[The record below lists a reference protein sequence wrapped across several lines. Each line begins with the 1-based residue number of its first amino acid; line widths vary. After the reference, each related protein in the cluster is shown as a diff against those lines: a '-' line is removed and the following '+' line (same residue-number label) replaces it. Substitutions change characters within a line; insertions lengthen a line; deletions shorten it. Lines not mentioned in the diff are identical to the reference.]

1 MKYINNYYGQSKI
14 FNRCK
19 LPMMLQIFADGD
31 GAGAGGEGGGTGDD
45 GSAENDKPKSF
56 DEILG
61 DKEYQK
67 EFDRRMQK
75 AIDTAVK
82 NAQENWQVLT
92 DDRVSE
98 AEKLAKMNK
107 DEQAEYRR
115 QKHEKELANREA
127 AITKRELM
135 AEAKI
140 TLADKDLPVELA
152 DILNYADADTCSK
165 SIAALEKAFNKAVET
180 KVQDRLKGSDPIT
193 KAKEQTIT
201 AAEYQKMGYAE
212 RLKLKT
218 ENPDLFKQ
226 LSGN

>member
-19 LPMMLQIFADGD
+19 LPMMLQLFADGD
-31 GAGAGGEGGGTGDD
+31 GAGAGGEGGGTGEDD
-45 GSAENDKPKSF
+45 SVENDKTKSF

-82 NAQENWQVLT
+82 NAQEKWQVLT

-152 DILNYADADTCSK
+152 DILNYVDADTCNK

-193 KAKEQTIT
+193 KAKEQAIT